1 VPETQFMGHNEFVWF
16 VGVCEDRDDPLKMG
30 RIRVR
35 ALGIHTENLRS
46 LPTEDLPWAY
56 VMAPTTTPSMNGLG
70 ETPPFIVQGAWV
82 IGFFKD
88 GMDCQQPIILGTLP
102 GVNTVAPNPTKGF
115 NDPDGVYPIT
125 TGVDDVNGLARGATA
140 EFHPALVLRRNKKQ
154 TGIPKS
160 TKPHLPTVSQS
171 LAEPEI
177 RQTWDELDP
186 KSKSGTL
193 YPYNHV
199 HESESGHI
207 HEIDDTPGGERI
219 HRQHRIGTYEEWHP
233 NGARVLHTEHDNYEI
248 ISGDSNIFI
257 RKRMKD
263 DGITTEAGNLTLT
276 VEGDVRQLIKGDYVL
291 EVEGNYTEKIHKNH
305 QVKVGA
311 GEAGGNREEEIIG
324 NHSLNINNAYYG
336 TVGLAKEGPK
346 DYQQTIG
353 GNESRDVVGNVDIY
367 TDANY
372 TLFAL
377 IDMKLTTMVN
387 FTATTVSGIMSMKS
401 GTKLN
406 VKSADA
412 MHIKSETDLVE
423 NVGTFKVST
432 TGTTWNHTSQDLI
445 NVTATGGDVT
455 IVGGPDIHLNP

>member
-1 VPETQFMGHNEFVWF
+1 MPETQFMGTDFIWF

-35 ALGIHTENLRS
+35 ALGIHTDDIRK
-46 LPTEDLPWAY
+46 LPTKDLPWAY

-82 IGFFKD
+82 VGFFKD
-88 GMDCQQPIILGTLP
+88 GAESQEPIIMGTLP
-102 GVNTVAPNPTKGF
+102 GLNTNPPDPTKGF
-115 NDPDGVYPIT
+115 NDPDGIYPVT

-154 TGIPKS
+154 TGIPIA
-160 TKPHLPTVSQS
+160 TKPHIPSVSQS
-171 LAEPEI
+171 LAEPEA
-177 RQTWDELDP
+177 RQTFDELDP
-186 KSKSGTL
+186 KSKTGTL

-199 HESESGHI
+199 HESESGHV

-263 DGITTEAGNLTLT
+263 DGITTEAGNLTIT

-311 GEAGGNREEEIIG
+311 GEAGGNREEVIRG
-324 NHSLNINNAYYG
+324 NHSININNAYFGAVG
-336 TVGLAKEGPK
+336 TATEGDK

-353 GNESRDVVGNVDIY
+353 GSETRDIVGNVDIY

-372 TLFAL
+372 TLFSA
-377 IDMKLTTMVN
+377 IDTKFTTGTNM
-387 FTATTVSGIMSMKS
+387 TLTTVSGIMSSKS
-401 GTKLN
+401 GDKLN
-406 VKSADA
+406 IKSAEA
-412 MHIKSETDLVE
+412 MHIKTEADGLLVE
-423 NVGTFKVST
+423 STGAVTENFSAGQDTNITGNWTCDT
-432 TGTTWNHTSQDLI
+432 TGNI
-445 NVTATGGDVT
+445 E
-455 IVGGPDIHLNP
+455 LNNE